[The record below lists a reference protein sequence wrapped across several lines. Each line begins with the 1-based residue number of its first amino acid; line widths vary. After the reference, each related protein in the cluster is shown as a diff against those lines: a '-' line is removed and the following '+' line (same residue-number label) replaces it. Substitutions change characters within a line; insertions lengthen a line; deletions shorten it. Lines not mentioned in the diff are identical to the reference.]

1 MEEEKA
7 VTQAPKSDEEKE
19 TKVEPAA
26 DTKENNVESTDAA
39 APSKEAKS
47 TSEAV
52 DDKKSEENSEPTE
65 AAKEPKKEE
74 EAVVA
79 EKPKVEEE
87 AESPSEAVDEKKSE
101 ETSEPM
107 DVAEEPKED
116 KAESPSEASDEKKS
130 EETSEPMD
138 DAEDEEP
145 KKDEAESPSEDGAGD
160 DTKKAS
166 EPILTGRGRR
176 ERKPTKIYQ
185 PVEEKTKKE
194 KVIPDG
200 KGEKLE
206 DMPNVVANFK
216 AITLSDPD
224 LLTLYSIVFGIGKKK
239 EFKGHLLQFNGLVYP
254 EGKEEAEKDRMKSKM
269 YKLKMEDLKAV
280 MDLADIDR
288 SAQSFAKEKEI
299 VGKEVLC
306 NRFLEWLEEP
316 KASGKKLKE
325 TPKKGKRK
333 SEGGSAKKATPAKKA
348 KKTTPAKAKKATPA
362 KKATSAKKATPA
374 KKTSAKKAAAKP
386 SPASAKAPEAID
398 FNIPGVDIEK
408 VRAKVKSIVENAD
421 RAELTVKGVRKM
433 LEDWL
438 DTDLTDHKDAVR
450 SIVMEVM

>member
-39 APSKEAKS
+39 APSKEAES

-87 AESPSEAVDEKKSE
+87 AESPSEAV
-101 ETSEPM
+101 
-107 DVAEEPKED
+107 
-116 KAESPSEASDEKKS
+116 DEKKS